1 MSARKSTNV
10 EDPGGRWKNS
20 NSLQHADIETGV
32 DDTEIAE
39 NFNNQDSEALLSSS
53 KKKLD
58 GPRFSYKRA
67 CLQTGIGFGGLV
79 IMSIIVVT
87 VSCVCS
93 PLVAYSAMNVTLNEL
108 FSHAL
113 EPTVTKEDSSA
124 FWAETFIHNTTEK
137 FTLFGPDTLYRRT
150 TGFQGGL
157 SFDVEVSADNPPNV
171 LLIAVES
178 FRFHDSHYLVGDED
192 PSNLFKGKNFTVT
205 PNFDKWAKRGIA
217 LRNFWSSIRTS
228 RALESLLFGQI
239 PLRSLDIFL
248 PTHGFDNVWNNRKFV
263 KLAESD
269 LGITHDQWFG
279 PEARGLHWGVH
290 DDVSFQLLGD
300 LLVNK
305 TKEQRHRMAQGGD
318 KNPLFLTHFTIS
330 SHGPFTE
337 RPQWYAE
344 SEKPDFSVLYQTKNR
359 RVQNATKTTWKCGT
373 SQTWNWEIHGPDG
386 QRRCAII
393 AEGRLGDSVG
403 LIIEDARYSQYLADI
418 TGVPK
423 GGFVQDG
430 VGRSVKHNVT
440 SGERVVFSNDPNKK
454 MSIVRGHER
463 LRYDRVSDSVSL
475 HNFYSDHKATTDL
488 FPELTEE
495 EQGKD
500 QVAR

>member
-1 MSARKSTNV
+1 
-10 EDPGGRWKNS
+10 
-20 NSLQHADIETGV
+20 
-32 DDTEIAE
+32 
-39 NFNNQDSEALLSSS
+39 
-53 KKKLD
+53 
-58 GPRFSYKRA
+58 
-67 CLQTGIGFGGLV
+67 
-79 IMSIIVVT
+79 
-87 VSCVCS
+87 
-93 PLVAYSAMNVTLNEL
+93 MNVTLNEL

-137 FTLFGPDTLYRRT
+137 FTLFGPDTFYRRT

-217 LRNFWSSIRTS
+217 LRKFWSSIRTS

-239 PLRSLDIFL
+239 PYDSAVNTGTSSGRKDTELAGLPQLLSAKGYETFFTTGSTTDYDHWDIFL

-269 LGITHDQWFG
+269 LGITHDQWSG

-344 SEKPDFSVLYQTKNR
+344 SEKPDFSVLYQDEEPESAERHKNYLEMR
-359 RVQNATKTTWKCGT
+359 YFTDLELGKFMDRMASEGVLNDTIVVITGDHGGSTTGEEVSGLRVAG
-373 SQTWNWEIHGPDG
+373 
-386 QRRCAII
+386 AII

-403 LIIEDARYSQYLADI
+403 LIIEDARYSQY
-418 TGVPK
+418 
-423 GGFVQDG
+423 F
-430 VGRSVKHNVT
+430 GRYHRST
-440 SGERVVFSNDPNKK
+440 
-454 MSIVRGHER
+454 
-463 LRYDRVSDSVSL
+463 
-475 HNFYSDHKATTDL
+475 
-488 FPELTEE
+488 
-495 EQGKD
+495 
-500 QVAR
+500 